1 MGLFLQG
8 DQPVQASLF
17 DAHLVF
23 DVKDFCFM
31 SLHLLHGDLIARD
44 SALLDTVSYGHRA
57 RFRDKLN
64 LAIFGIIGPDFM
76 ILLSVGQWESARRS
90 VQEFK
95 PITPE
100 GKKWT
105 MKQAHFADMGGYHLE
120 APGSPAF
127 PLNARQLFF
136 LLSNHY
142 IDFPEGDDTDIDDRN
157 KRDGLARLL
166 TAVQILVFLIKSI
179 VRASRHLSITSLEV
193 TTFAFIFAMLL
204 ASWFWKDKPQD
215 VNKPVVLKS
224 KASISEILTNTGI
237 VLNEDYVYTPL
248 DFLNDEEW
256 FINMAW
262 TRGRKF
268 LRNVFFGLL
277 WNDQQSRP
285 VKKLRSDVVPSLSLP
300 LMIICEHLVIIYSAI
315 FMAGWNCEFPTPIE
329 RLLWR
334 ITITTML
341 VFGFLG
347 GWLFFFIDILFV
359 RKQQRNPASR
369 PVLRTMGQSLLAW
382 LVPKP
387 VLSQV
392 HDLGR
397 TEEAAAGWE
406 DRYFERI
413 PQVPRPLLA
422 TAATMSVV
430 YFWTRLFV
438 LVEDFV
444 GLRALPARERRKS
457 FQTTAIAAATIP
469 TEIHTILPSL
479 RTTVPADLPEFE
491 LPVAAPLDPLR
502 PPLPEDPEDEPCPLD
517 EPLEELPDEPLLPL
531 EEPDDPEEPEEPE
544 EPDEPPELPPPPR
557 WIRVG
562 GMEIP
567 RLARGFREGRVR
579 AEMREMEA
587 RRRERRVVRRI
598 VRVAG
603 GG

>member
-1 MGLFLQG
+1 M
-8 DQPVQASLF
+8 
-17 DAHLVF
+17 
-23 DVKDFCFM
+23 
-31 SLHLLHGDLIARD
+31 
-44 SALLDTVSYGHRA
+44 A

-90 VQEFK
+90 VKVIGIFYGKLRKLNLRLQEFK
-95 PITPE
+95 SIIPE

-120 APGSPAF
+120 APDFPAF
-127 PLNARQLFF
+127 PLNARQLLF
-136 LLSNHY
+136 LLSKHY
-142 IDFPEGDDTDIDDRN
+142 VDFPDGDDTDIDDRN
-157 KRDGLARLL
+157 KRDGFARLL
-166 TAVQILVFLIKSI
+166 TAVQILVFLTKSI

-215 VNKPVVLKS
+215 
-224 KASISEILTNTGI
+224 TGI
-237 VLNEDYVYTPL
+237 VLNDDYVCTPL

-268 LRNVFFGLL
+268 LRNVALGLL

-285 VKKLRSDVVPSLSLP
+285 VKKFRSDIVPSLSLP

-315 FMAGWNCEFPTPIE
+315 FLAGWNCEFPTPIE

-369 PVLRTMGQSLLAW
+369 SVLGTMGQSLLAW

-387 VLSQV
+387 VLSQM

-397 TEEAAAGWE
+397 TEAGWE
-406 DRYFERI
+406 DRYFEQT
-413 PQVPRPLLA
+413 PKVPRPLLA
-422 TAATMSVV
+422 TAAAMSVV
-430 YFWTRLFV
+430 L
-438 LVEDFV
+438 LLDE
-444 GLRALPARERRKS
+444 ALCACGGFYLERTDQHGKEHC
-457 FQTTAIAAATIP
+457 AW
-469 TEIHTILPSL
+469 L
-479 RTTVPADLPEFE
+479 
-491 LPVAAPLDPLR
+491 AAPLDPPR
-502 PPLPEDPEDEPCPLD
+502 PPLPDEPEEEEPCPLE
-517 EPLEELPDEPLLPL
+517 EPLEELPDDPLLPL
-531 EEPDDPEEPEEPE
+531 DEPPEEPDDPEEPEEP
-544 EPDEPPELPPPPR
+544 PDEPELPAPPR
-557 WIRVG
+557 
-562 GMEIP
+562 
-567 RLARGFREGRVR
+567 
-579 AEMREMEA
+579 
-587 RRRERRVVRRI
+587 
-598 VRVAG
+598 
-603 GG
+603 